1 MQLVQAAWKVEMQLG
16 CNRYEAG
23 RESGLMHCL
32 GMRGAS
38 REITRKASVAVAYLE
53 TIIGQFYT
61 LQD

>member
-38 REITRKASVAVAYLE
+38 REITRKASVAVAYL
-53 TIIGQFYT
+53 
-61 LQD
+61 L